1 MTGCYNS
8 FSFGAS
14 FRIYI
19 ALYYGETCR
28 IYNDEERNDS
38 LLFIEAL
45 KNQPL
50 NDLLL
55 PPGLGLSILENET
68 DIDLK
73 YMMFTGAKLESLPE
87 SDNGIQLV
95 NFFGTTETSY
105 AIAGV
110 LDIEK
115 DYIPV
120 GKPIAN
126 TWAYI
131 LDENKN
137 PVPVGVPGYLH
148 ISRNFLT
155 DGYYNR
161 PDLTAKV
168 FIDNPNSD
176 CEDNKEMYYTGDLAF
191 YNFDGEIQI
200 IGRNDDQLSVR
211 GFRIESEEILRI
223 MNGFESIHEIC
234 LDVDKD
240 TLTTYFTAS
249 GNVEIDEVK
258 DALKSELPPY
268 MIPSL
273 FLQLDEIPLNANG
286 KIDRSALKRTSQNNE
301 DVEITDEVLQS
312 VVDAFKKILK
322 TDDVLIDD
330 AFVALGGNSLSAMQ
344 LQLILKEKLDVSLSS
359 NELIELSTPL
369 NISNHIKLNS
379 NTLSVDENLL
389 SFDEECPLSES
400 QLNIYLDEVV
410 NEMGTGYNNSFKIE
424 FENDYSVEEIKIA
437 LARLIE
443 VYLILK
449 ARIVSDDEELP
460 RCVFDGDVEVVEG
473 NADDVESFVRPFE

>member
-1 MTGCYNS
+1 MTIAKRILKINKVFERLKLADINDFDVDVICIEDLKYDLNVEFDIIGSSGDVFSIMFTSGTTGLPKGVLISNKVLTSVGVGMKEICNSSPGDVTGCYNS

-155 DGYYNR
+155 DG
-161 PDLTAKV
+161 
-168 FIDNPNSD
+168 
-176 CEDNKEMYYTGDLAF
+176 
-191 YNFDGEIQI
+191 
-200 IGRNDDQLSVR
+200 
-211 GFRIESEEILRI
+211 
-223 MNGFESIHEIC
+223 
-234 LDVDKD
+234 
-240 TLTTYFTAS
+240 
-249 GNVEIDEVK
+249 
-258 DALKSELPPY
+258 
-268 MIPSL
+268 
-273 FLQLDEIPLNANG
+273 
-286 KIDRSALKRTSQNNE
+286 
-301 DVEITDEVLQS
+301 
-312 VVDAFKKILK
+312 
-322 TDDVLIDD
+322 
-330 AFVALGGNSLSAMQ
+330 
-344 LQLILKEKLDVSLSS
+344 
-359 NELIELSTPL
+359 
-369 NISNHIKLNS
+369 
-379 NTLSVDENLL
+379 
-389 SFDEECPLSES
+389 
-400 QLNIYLDEVV
+400 
-410 NEMGTGYNNSFKIE
+410 
-424 FENDYSVEEIKIA
+424 
-437 LARLIE
+437 
-443 VYLILK
+443 
-449 ARIVSDDEELP
+449 
-460 RCVFDGDVEVVEG
+460 
-473 NADDVESFVRPFE
+473 

>member
-1 MTGCYNS
+1 M
-8 FSFGAS
+8 
-14 FRIYI
+14 
-19 ALYYGETCR
+19 
-28 IYNDEERNDS
+28 
-38 LLFIEAL
+38 
-45 KNQPL
+45 
-50 NDLLL
+50 
-55 PPGLGLSILENET
+55 
-68 DIDLK
+68 
-73 YMMFTGAKLESLPE
+73 
-87 SDNGIQLV
+87 
-95 NFFGTTETSY
+95 
-105 AIAGV
+105 
-110 LDIEK
+110 
-115 DYIPV
+115 
-120 GKPIAN
+120 
-126 TWAYI
+126 
-131 LDENKN
+131 
-137 PVPVGVPGYLH
+137 PVGVPGYLH

-161 PDLTAKV
+161 PDLTDKV

-176 CEDNKEMYYTGDLAF
+176 CEDNREMYYTGDLAF

-223 MNGFESIHEIC
+223 MNGFESIREIC

-240 TLTTYFTAS
+240 TLTAYFTAS

-400 QLNIYLDEVV
+400 QLNIY
-410 NEMGTGYNNSFKIE
+410 G
-424 FENDYSVEEIKIA
+424 
-437 LARLIE
+437 
-443 VYLILK
+443 
-449 ARIVSDDEELP
+449 
-460 RCVFDGDVEVVEG
+460 
-473 NADDVESFVRPFE
+473 